1 VDGVSLSDSAMMRSR
16 RIRAAPRGGTG
27 TSPEGRPFE
36 SSSPPAY
43 ADRLAIV
50 RLEFGIP
57 RGVWLSGFTRKH
69 PDLLVE
75 VHNTLTVDSK
85 KTLGDF
91 EIYGPPTDW
100 TREIA
105 GYPDV
110 LHVERLD
117 VFPDLGRYRVL
128 FRQPI
133 YLSIAHELAVL
144 LSYPRIT
151 QAGIFTCE
159 TVARTSQVR
168 RLVMALRDA
177 GCEARIVSLRRDSL
191 RSCRP
196 VFTPVQRN
204 LFRQALASG
213 YFEVPRRITLGG
225 LAKKLSRSK
234 SSVSETLAIVERK
247 LAETATRATM

>member
-1 VDGVSLSDSAMMRSR
+1 MTPSR
-16 RIRAAPRGGTG
+16 RTQDVPGSGTG
-27 TSPEGRPFE
+27 TSPESRPFE
-36 SSSPPAY
+36 SRSPPDY
-43 ADRLAIV
+43 ADRLAII
-50 RLEFGIP
+50 RLEFEIP
-57 RGVWLSGFTRKH
+57 HGVWLSRFTRKH

-75 VHNTLTVDSK
+75 VHNTMTVDPK
-85 KTLGDF
+85 QTLGDF

-105 GYPDV
+105 ECPDV
-110 LHVERLD
+110 LRVERLD

-133 YLSIAHELAVL
+133 YLTIAHELAVL

-151 QAGIFTCE
+151 QGGIFTCE
-159 TVARTSQVR
+159 TIAPTSQVR
-168 RLVMALRDA
+168 CLVAALRDS
-177 GCEARIVSLRRDSL
+177 GCKARVVSLRRDSL

-196 VFTPVQRN
+196 VFTPVQRD

-213 YFEVPRRITLGG
+213 YFEVPRRISLSG

-234 SSVSETLAIVERK
+234 SSVSETLAVVERK
-247 LAETATRATM
+247 LAETAASAAM

>member
-1 VDGVSLSDSAMMRSR
+1 MTR
-16 RIRAAPRGGTG
+16 
-27 TSPEGRPFE
+27 GRPTPDTPGSGAGTPRE
-36 SSSPPAY
+36 SRPIGNRSPAAY
-43 ADRLAIV
+43 GDRLAII
-50 RLEFGIP
+50 RLELEIP
-57 RGVWLSGFTRKH
+57 HGTWLSGFTRKH

-75 VHNTLTVDSK
+75 VHNTMTVNP
-85 KTLGDF
+85 TNTIGDF
-91 EIYGPPTDW
+91 EIYGPATDW

-105 GYPDV
+105 EYPDV

-117 VFPDLGRYRVL
+117 VFPDLGRYRVV

-133 YLSIAHELAVL
+133 YLRIARELSVL

-168 RLVMALRDA
+168 RLVTALRDS
-177 GCEARIVSLRRDSL
+177 GCRVRIVSLRRDSL

-196 VFTPVQRN
+196 VFTPVQRD

-213 YFEVPRRITLGG
+213 YFEVPRRITLSG

-247 LAETATRATM
+247 LAETATRAVM